1 MAHDERRGTGL
12 GGAVLPPWNSM
23 PARRFLRR
31 RLERHGFAVEN
42 LGEEV
47 VDAMVRL
54 DGALRDLAGGA
65 GAPQGFDPEL
75 FLAPGVPRI
84 RPVLVLLSARAAE
97 GSDGAQRRAND
108 PGAVSGAEHVAAAAE
123 LLHIAITLHDA
134 ALGQRGGRRRRV
146 ARRVLGGAVGWL
158 GANHLTLRALEL
170 SRHAPAPEIVGDLL
184 DTLREITDGQALAQS
199 LQGGEPGNADQ
210 AISLADARSG
220 AVFSFACRAGA
231 RLVGADR
238 AVVRS
243 LGRYGRHAGIAWHL
257 ADDLWALGLQGD
269 DLLREVGDR
278 AASGRTPLAVSL
290 AHQNDPGVGDAWRRL
305 ARRADPALAAHLAR
319 RVDDAGGM
327 AGERERLALEAWTAR
342 KALHN
347 LPPSPH
353 REALDQFVA
362 RLAV

>member
-1 MAHDERRGTGL
+1 
-12 GGAVLPPWNSM
+12 M
-23 PARRFLRR
+23 PARRFIRR
-31 RLERHGFAVEN
+31 RLERHGFVADQ
-42 LGEEV
+42 LGEEML
-47 VDAMVRL
+47 DALVRL

-65 GAPQGFDPEL
+65 GVPRGFDPDL
-75 FLAPGVPRI
+75 FLAPGVPRV
-84 RPVLVLLSARAAE
+84 RPVLVLLSARAAALSE
-97 GSDGAQRRAND
+97 GAERGADD
-108 PGAVSGAEHVAAAAE
+108 PHTASGAEHVAVAAE

-146 ARRVLGGAVGWL
+146 ARKVLGGAVGWL

-184 DTLREITDGQALAQS
+184 ETLREITDGQALAQA
-199 LQGGEPGNADQ
+199 LQGGEPGSTDQ

-238 AVVRS
+238 NVVRS

-257 ADDLWALGLQGD
+257 ADDLWALGLEGD
-269 DLLREVGDR
+269 DLLREVADR
-278 AASGRTPLAVSL
+278 AASGRTPLAVSI
-290 AHQNDPGVGDAWRRL
+290 AAQQDPAVGEAWRRL
-305 ARRADPALAAHLAR
+305 ARKADPELAEHLAR
-319 RVDDAGGM
+319 RVDSAGGL

-342 KALHN
+342 KALHA